1 MADEQDLTELMVE
14 MQRVGVDPNSFPAG
28 IDVSREEALRVLA
41 MLEDGVGPSAFLTA
55 IRVEQQR
62 ADESAD

>member
-1 MADEQDLTELMVE
+1 MADERDLTELMVE

-28 IDVSREEALRVLA
+28 IDVSREDALRALA
-41 MLEDGVGPSAFLTA
+41 TLEDGVGPSAFLAA

-62 ADESAD
+62 GGERVG